1 VNARQYNQT
10 VHTAINLS
18 PLVIAVDLSFSE
30 IDVNEC
36 YIRGVLTLING
47 FELHL
52 AEYVITEPTIQR
64 PKYRYHL
71 QRNDRALVVRWDNA
85 PHHRQVETFPD
96 HHHDASGQ
104 VHSSPPIDI
113 PVVLKAIV
121 PYVFPL
127 VG

>member
-52 AEYVITEPTIQR
+52 AEYVITKPTIQR

-71 QRNDRALVVRWDNA
+71 QRNDRALVARWDNA

-96 HHHDASGQ
+96 HRHDASGQ
-104 VHSSPPIDI
+104 VHPSPPIDI
-113 PVVLKAIV
+113 PAVLKAIV
-121 PYVFPL
+121 PYVFPS